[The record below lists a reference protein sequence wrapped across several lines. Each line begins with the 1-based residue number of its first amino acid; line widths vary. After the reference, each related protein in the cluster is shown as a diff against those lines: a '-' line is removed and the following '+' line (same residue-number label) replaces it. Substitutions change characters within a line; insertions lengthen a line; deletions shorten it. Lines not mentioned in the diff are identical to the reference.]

1 MHENLLCRRFLRA
14 GTQVDPCYLLELRV
28 VHVQQ
33 PWEGLRIN
41 GLVLEDDYSFLVA
54 VKELLELCLLLQNEF
69 GLNSQD

>member
-1 MHENLLCRRFLRA
+1 M
-14 GTQVDPCYLLELRV
+14 
-28 VHVQQ
+28 QQ

-54 VKELLELCLLLQNEF
+54 VKELLELRLLLQNEF